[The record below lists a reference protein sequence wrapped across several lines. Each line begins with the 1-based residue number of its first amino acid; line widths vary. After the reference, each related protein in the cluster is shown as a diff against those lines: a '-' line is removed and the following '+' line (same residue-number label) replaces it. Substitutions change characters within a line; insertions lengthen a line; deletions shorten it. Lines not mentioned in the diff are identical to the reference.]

1 MRMFK
6 ERIRDWLGIKEE
18 NERLSNRI
26 SLLELELKKTNNTI
40 DNMQKDINSIVED
53 IKELRNEL
61 TMAIQQLNNEKVSES
76 DILHIT
82 EKIKDIEDRLN
93 TLSVVSDVQSTL
105 TVSSDSN
112 NIKESILQLIESGN
126 EYNVSDMI
134 RILNVSNYKFY
145 KALSELEKEKK
156 VKKTKKGNKIIL
168 ELKA

>member
-1 MRMFK
+1 MFK

>member
-1 MRMFK
+1 MFK

-93 TLSVVSDVQSTL
+93 TLSVVSDVQLTL

>member
-1 MRMFK
+1 MFK

-76 DILHIT
+76 DILYIT